1 VSCNLRIFVLA
12 ALAIGTLNTTVSATP
27 TPIIRDANGNWI
39 IDSSATFAQSAFTL
53 DVRKFAGPFPNNS
66 NGSRPRLNSLS
77 YAPGS
82 TDLFV
87 INAGEYGD
95 ATSEGLIYRVSAN
108 GTIENGGAPL
118 VDVSDFFTLPRGS
131 NWHNEQGGVRSLS
144 FHPEFDQIGMPGYG
158 KAFTTQSVSRASATP
173 GVAYLGPMNPTLQN
187 NGNGAARVDGSV
199 VEWTATFGTSGEVTG
214 FTSPREVYR
223 VATPSAQHPIKEAS
237 FNPLAVPGDEDYG
250 LLYVLHPDG
259 GAFSMGTGLN
269 PVDALG
275 KVVRVNPLA
284 DGVNPYSVPSTNPF
298 VGVGE
303 EMLDEVFAYGFR
315 DQHTIAFA
323 PGANVGDAPL
333 IFVTDIG
340 ADRVDEIDVVA
351 KGGNYGWNNREGTI
365 NYPSGATPTGTDSTI
380 YPVAQYGHAEPNSHA
395 IAGGYVL
402 NAGIHGGQF
411 IFDDFTNNNSLPMV
425 LSVSDALTAVTD
437 GTAGLENIAPAEIKT
452 VAIQFDHDNNPET
465 PSIAKTSFL
474 DIVND
479 DPNFDGSGRTDL
491 RFGMGP
497 DGTLFLLNKRN
508 GYIYTATLQYP
519 EFLPGDTNGDGLVD
533 MDDYAEIA
541 SRIGGP
547 PVTPGSLGDIV
558 ADGVIDL
565 KDFALWQ
572 QNRTDL
578 GGVSGVQV
586 PEPSTLALA
595 IGVLLVAGQHRRRR
609 QNRH

>member
-1 VSCNLRIFVLA
+1 MFCWFLPITSWAV
-12 ALAIGTLNTTVSATP
+12 P
-27 TPIIRDANGNWI
+27 TPVVRDGNGNWI
-39 IDSSATFAQSAFTL
+39 IDTGSTFSPSVFTL

-95 ATSEGLIYRVSAN
+95 ATSVGQIYRVSAS
-108 GTIENGGAPL
+108 GVIENGGNPI
-118 VDVSDFFTLPRGS
+118 VDVSNYFTLPRGG
-131 NWHNEQGGVRSLS
+131 NWHNEQGGVRSLA

-173 GVAYLGPMNPTLQN
+173 GVTYLGPMNPTIQT

-199 VEWTATFGTSGEVTG
+199 VEWTATFGLSGEVTG
-214 FTSPREVYR
+214 FINPREVYR
-223 VATPSAQHPIKEAS
+223 VATPSAQHPIKEAA
-237 FNPLAVPGDEDYG
+237 FNPHAVPGDENYG

-284 DGVNPYSVPSTNPF
+284 NGANPYSVPSTNPF
-298 VGVGE
+298 LAPGDA
-303 EMLDEVFAYGFR
+303 MLDEVFAYGFR

-323 PGANVGDAPL
+323 PGMNEGDAPL
-333 IFVTDIG
+333 IFIADIG
-340 ADRVDEIDVVA
+340 ADRVDEVDLVV
-351 KGGNYGWNNREGTI
+351 KGGNYGWNLREGTMS
-365 NYPSGATPTGTDSTI
+365 YPSGGTATGTDATI
-380 YPVAQYGHAEPNSHA
+380 YPIAQYGHTEPNSHA

-402 NAGIHGGQF
+402 NAGVHGPQF

-425 LSVSDALTAVTD
+425 VSVNEALSAVTN
-437 GTAGLENIAPAEIKT
+437 GMEGLENIAPAEIRT
-452 VAIQFDHDNNPET
+452 VAIQFDHDNNPST

-491 RFGMGP
+491 RYGMGP

-508 GYIYTATLQYP
+508 GYIYTATLLYP
-519 EFLPGDTNGDGLVD
+519 EYLPGDTNGDGYVN

-547 PVTPGSLGDIV
+547 PVTPGSLGDV
-558 ADGVIDL
+558 LADGIIDL

-578 GGVSGVQV
+578 VGTSTSNPV
-586 PEPSTLALA
+586 PEPSAV
-595 IGVLLVAGQHRRRR
+595 VLLASTLILVGRRSRTLR
-609 QNRH
+609 TLTFYGSLRAQ